1 MNDDLLKRA
10 GGGRSHLQQG
20 RCGQGFY
27 VAGIMN
33 RSITKRTDAGIA
45 KNHLSP
51 GEFDTLSRIV
61 SLYLDSAELQ
71 AKSHKPMYMKDW
83 IQKLDEFLA
92 LSGKDPLTHAV
103 TISAEIAKQKAY
115 CEYDKY
121 RKRIQYELSPVEIHF
136 IESFENEV
144 KHLKK

>member
-1 MNDDLLKRA
+1 MWLASWTGALL
-10 GGGRSHLQQG
+10 
-20 RCGQGFY
+20 
-27 VAGIMN
+27 
-33 RSITKRTDAGIA
+33 KRTDAGIA
-45 KNHLSP
+45 KNYLSP
-51 GEFDTLSRIV
+51 DELDTLSRIV

>member
-1 MNDDLLKRA
+1 
-10 GGGRSHLQQG
+10 
-20 RCGQGFY
+20 
-27 VAGIMN
+27 
-33 RSITKRTDAGIA
+33 
-45 KNHLSP
+45 
-51 GEFDTLSRIV
+51 
-61 SLYLDSAELQ
+61 
-71 AKSHKPMYMKDW
+71 MYMKDW

-92 LSGKDPLTHAV
+92 LSGKDPLTHAE

-144 KHLKK
+144 KHLKKYVARLERARNSYAPPTTTPSVLPNLQSGSSCSLDGKGC